1 MLFHHQPTEDQIRAV
16 AYQIWEDEGR
26 PDGRAEIHWQWALAQ
41 LEIKTNDTMPPEAVM
56 VHTDELESREV
67 SPHVE
72 DVSLIG
78 GIGPKIAEMLAEEG
92 IGNLHQIA
100 GMSVEEI
107 EALDEKLG
115 LHGRAMRDEWIAQA
129 QELIAGNAPRA
140 EIDRA
145 KAS

>member
-41 LEIKTNDTMPPEAVM
+41 LEIKTNDTMPLEAIVA
-56 VHTDELESREV
+56 HTDELESREV

-107 EALDEKLG
+107 EVLDEKLG